1 MEQKVPTLLD
11 SHRPC
16 PSHSCFRSSHTG
28 PLPLVK
34 EAMIPGLDPFG
45 FVAFLTVPRQA
56 KNITMELG
64 LLQVVIKLVTGSFK
78 EDNLTNPLIFEY
90 IKTDTLQACK
100 MT

>member
-34 EAMIPGLDPFG
+34 EAMIYGLDPFG

-64 LLQVVIKLVTGSFK
+64 LPQVVIKLVTGLSK
-78 EDNLTNPLIFEY
+78 ENSCANFLHLNRLKQPLGKHAE
-90 IKTDTLQACK
+90 
-100 MT
+100 